1 MFNIVIYRVNL
12 GSNGMF
18 YNLNGTESKVFVLK
32 SKVVKHKQEEF
43 SGRAIHICSV
53 NLRTHFNHYLI
64 NTEYMHY
71 TYICRMKILS
81 NFKIGSPSFIIHEP
95 GLAAVSGVY
104 THKIFTNTFH
114 KRCTKY
120 CSKKI
125 SDYTVIQSFSGR
137 LPTKNANYHMR
148 I

>member
-1 MFNIVIYRVNL
+1 MLNI
-12 GSNGMF
+12 F
-18 YNLNGTESKVFVLK
+18 KVFLK
-32 SKVVKHKQEEF
+32 TKNLHSTTDFYFTKTIN
-43 SGRAIHICSV
+43 AHICSV
-53 NLRTHFNHYLI
+53 NLRTYFNHYLI

-81 NFKIGSPSFIIHEP
+81 TFKIGSPSFIIHEP

-114 KRCTKY
+114 ERCTKY